1 MSSYLVTGAD
11 GFIGSHLVENLLGQG
26 HKVRALALYNSFGDI
41 GWLRDLGAS
50 ENLQVTLGDIRDYQI
65 CEDLVQGVDGVFHLA
80 ALIGIPYS
88 YSAVDSYIQTN
99 VMGTS
104 NICRA
109 LVKTNKTPII
119 TMSTSEV
126 YGSARKVPID
136 ESHPLQAQ
144 SPYSASK
151 IAADAM
157 ATSYHNAFG
166 LPLTIAR
173 PFNTYG
179 PRQSR
184 RAFIPSVISQILNQE
199 SEIKVGDTSTTR
211 DLSFVED
218 TAKSLVKLMD
228 ASSHNGEVFNIGT
241 NNEYSIAKVIEIIQ
255 ELFGTSLPLSTDPSR
270 IRPEKSEVQRLVC
283 DNSKLLALTGQA
295 PATDIKEGL
304 MRTIDWMKANASNK
318 SYLDSNYAI

>member
-1 MSSYLVTGAD
+1 MSNYLVTGAD
-11 GFIGSHLVENLLGQG
+11 GFIGSHLVEHLLGQG
-26 HKVRALALYNSFGDI
+26 HKVRALGMYNSFGDT
-41 GWLRDLGAS
+41 GWLRDLAPNS
-50 ENLQVTLGDIRDYQI
+50 NLEVTLGDIRDLQV
-65 CEDLVQGVDGVFHLA
+65 CEDIVQGVDGVFHLA

-109 LVKTNKTPII
+109 LVKSSKSPII

-126 YGSARKVPID
+126 YGTAKQVPIN

-157 ATSYHNAFG
+157 ATSYHNAFE
-166 LPLTIAR
+166 LPLTVAR

-184 RAFIPSVISQILNQE
+184 RAFIPSVISQILNDA
-199 SEIKVGDTSTTR
+199 SEIKVGDITTTR
-211 DLSFVED
+211 DLTFVQD
-218 TAKSLVKLMD
+218 TAKSLCNLMEK
-228 ASSHNGEVFNIGT
+228 SNHTGEVFNIGT
-241 NNEYSIAKVIEIIQ
+241 NNEHSIASIIEMIQ
-255 ELFGTSLPLSTDPSR
+255 EILGTNLPLSQDPLR
-270 IRPEKSEVQRLVC
+270 IRPEKSEVHRLVC
-283 DNSKLLALTGQA
+283 DNTKLLALTGQS
-295 PATDIKEGL
+295 PSTEIKEGL
-304 MRTIDWMKANASNK
+304 NLTIEWMKANASNK
-318 SYLDSNYAI
+318 SYSDLNYAI

>member
-1 MSSYLVTGAD
+1 MGNYLVTGAD
-11 GFIGSHLVENLLGQG
+11 GFIGSHLVEHLLSQG
-26 HKVRALALYNSFGDI
+26 HKVRALGMYNSFGDT
-41 GWLRDLGAS
+41 GWLRDLAPS
-50 ENLQVTLGDIRDYQI
+50 SNLEVTLGDIRDLQV
-65 CEDLVQGVDGVFHLA
+65 CEDIVQGVDGVFHLA

-109 LVKTNKTPII
+109 LVKSSKSPII

-126 YGSARKVPID
+126 YGTAKQVPIN

-166 LPLTIAR
+166 LPLTVAR

-184 RAFIPSVISQILNQE
+184 RAFIPSVISQILNHA
-199 SEIKVGDTSTTR
+199 SEIRVGDITTTR
-211 DLSFVED
+211 DLTFVQD
-218 TAKSLVKLMD
+218 TAKSLSNLMED
-228 ASSHNGEVFNIGT
+228 SNHNGEVFNIGT
-241 NNEYSIAKVIEIIQ
+241 NNEHSIAAIIEMIQ
-255 ELFGTSLPLSTDPSR
+255 EILGTNLPLSQDPLR
-270 IRPEKSEVQRLVC
+270 IRPEKSEVHRLVC
-283 DNSKLLALTGQA
+283 DNTKLLALTGQS

-304 MRTIDWMKANASNK
+304 KLTTEWMKANISNK
-318 SYLDSNYAI
+318 SYSDSNYAI

>member
-1 MSSYLVTGAD
+1 MGSYLVTGAD
-11 GFIGSHLVENLLGQG
+11 GFIGSHLVEQLLDQG
-26 HKVRALALYNSFGDI
+26 HKVRALAFYNSFGDI

-50 ENLQVTLGDIRDYQI
+50 DNLQVTLGDIRDYQI
-65 CEDLVQGVDGVFHLA
+65 CEDLVQGIDGVFHLA

-99 VMGTS
+99 VTGTS

-126 YGSARKVPID
+126 YGTARQVPIN

-157 ATSYHNAFG
+157 ATSYYNAFE

-184 RAFIPSVISQILNQE
+184 RAFIPSVISQILNRA

-218 TAKSLVKLMD
+218 TAKSLVKLMGL
-228 ASSHNGEVFNIGT
+228 SKHNGEVFNIGT

-255 ELFGTSLPLSTDPSR
+255 ELCGTSLPLSTDPSR
-270 IRPEKSEVQRLVC
+270 IRPAKSEVQRLVC

-295 PATDIKEGL
+295 PDTNIKEGL
-304 MRTIDWMKANASNK
+304 LRTIDWMKANASNK
-318 SYLDSNYAI
+318 SYSDSNYAI

>member
-1 MSSYLVTGAD
+1 MSNYLVTGAD
-11 GFIGSHLVENLLGQG
+11 GFIGSHLVEQLLGQG
-26 HKVRALALYNSFGDI
+26 HKVRALAFYNSFGDI

-50 ENLQVTLGDIRDYQI
+50 DNLQVTLGDIRDYQI

-99 VMGTS
+99 VTGTS

-109 LVKTNKTPII
+109 LVKTNKNPII

-126 YGSARKVPID
+126 YGTARQVPIN
-136 ESHPLQAQ
+136 ENHPLQAQ

-157 ATSYHNAFG
+157 ATSYHNAFE

-184 RAFIPSVISQILNQE
+184 RAFIPSVISQILNQA

-218 TAKSLVKLMD
+218 TAKSLVKLMS
-228 ASSHNGEVFNIGT
+228 ASKHNGEVFNIGT

-255 ELFGTSLPLSTDPSR
+255 ELLETNLPLSTDPSR

-295 PATDIKEGL
+295 PDTDIKKGL
-304 MRTIDWMKANASNK
+304 LRTIDWMKANASNK
-318 SYLDSNYAI
+318 SYSDSNYAI

>member
-1 MSSYLVTGAD
+1 MGNYLVTGAD
-11 GFIGSHLVENLLGQG
+11 GFIGSHLVEQLLGQG

-41 GWLRDLGAS
+41 GWLRDLGTS
-50 ENLQVTLGDIRDYQI
+50 DNLQVTLGDIRDYQI

-99 VMGTS
+99 VTGTS

-109 LVKTNKTPII
+109 LVKMNKSPII

-126 YGSARKVPID
+126 YGTARQVPIN

-157 ATSYHNAFG
+157 ATSYHSAFE

-184 RAFIPSVISQILNQE
+184 RAFIPSVISQIINRA

-218 TAKSLVKLMD
+218 TAKSLIALMS
-228 ASSHNGEVFNIGT
+228 ASNHNGEVFNIGT
-241 NNEYSIAKVIEIIQ
+241 NNEYSIAKIIEIIQ
-255 ELFGTSLPLSTDPSR
+255 ELCGSSLPLSTDPSR

-283 DNSKLLALTGQA
+283 DNSKLLALTGQV
-295 PATDIKEGL
+295 PDTEIKKGL
-304 MRTIDWMKANASNK
+304 LRTIDWMKANASNK
-318 SYLDSNYAI
+318 SYSDSNYAI